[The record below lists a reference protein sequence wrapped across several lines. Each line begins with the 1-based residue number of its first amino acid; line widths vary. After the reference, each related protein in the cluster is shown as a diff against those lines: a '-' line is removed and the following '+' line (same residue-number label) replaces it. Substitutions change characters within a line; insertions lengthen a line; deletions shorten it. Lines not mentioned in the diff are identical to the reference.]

1 MSADSPS
8 SSPPT
13 MSQSYDQAR
22 VAADWLRERLADR
35 APEVAMILGSG
46 LGDLT
51 ALLADPWRV
60 AYSDIPHLPRP
71 GVAGHAGTLW
81 CGELAGVDTL
91 IFQGRFHH
99 YEGHDLASVTL
110 PVRIVRCLEIPT
122 LILTA
127 AVGGIR
133 NDLGPGS
140 LVLIHDHLNLLG
152 ENPLRGPNDDRYG
165 LRFPDLS
172 AVYSARLRRHARES
186 AHELGLTLTE
196 GVYAWFP
203 GPSYET
209 PAEVRMARTLG
220 ADVVGM
226 STVPEA
232 IVARHAG
239 LDVLAFAVVT
249 NAAAGL
255 AGPLD
260 HTDVLQE
267 SRKAAVNLGR
277 LLTHCLPRLNASP
290 DNPV

>member
-1 MSADSPS
+1 MSAASPS
-8 SSPPT
+8 LSLT

-22 VAADWLRERLADR
+22 VAADWLCERLGHR
-35 APEVAMILGSG
+35 APQVAMILGSG

-51 ALLADPWRV
+51 ALLGDPLKV
-60 AYSDIPHLPRP
+60 AYSEIPYLPRP

-81 CGELAGVDTL
+81 RGVLAGVDTL

-99 YEGHDLASVTL
+99 YEGHDLATVTL

-133 NDLGPGS
+133 DDLRPGA
-140 LVLIHDHLNLLG
+140 LVLLHDHLNLLG
-152 ENPLRGPNDDRYG
+152 ENPLRGPNDERHG
-165 LRFPDLS
+165 PRFPDLS
-172 AVYSARLRRHARES
+172 AVYSVRLRQLVRAS
-186 AHELGLTLTE
+186 ADELGLTVTE
-196 GVYAWFP
+196 GVYACFP

-209 PAEVRMARTLG
+209 PAEVRMARALG

-232 IVARHAG
+232 IVAGHAG
-239 LDVLAFAVVT
+239 LDVLAIAVVT

-255 AGPLD
+255 GEPLNHD
-260 HTDVLQE
+260 DVLEE
-267 SRKAAVNLGR
+267 SRKAVAHLGR
-277 LLTHCLPRLNASP
+277 LLVHSLPRLASPP
-290 DNPV
+290 DNPA